1 MGEGRGR
8 AQQVPDDPSPGLQT
22 GAACGQPEACSSL
35 RSRGNAGHGPGDDE
49 KTGRGAAKREVIALR
64 AASGGINRRN
74 SPGTWAT
81 SCLSGRSLSQE
92 WGSLGTN

>member
-1 MGEGRGR
+1 MARGRAGGNSLQRPVCVGEGRGR

-22 GAACGQPEACSSL
+22 GAARGQPEACSSL

-64 AASGGINRRN
+64 
-74 SPGTWAT
+74 
-81 SCLSGRSLSQE
+81 C
-92 WGSLGTN
+92 SLGRDQ